1 MFVKENVL
9 VVIKSYLWSLTLAV
23 FPPRFTVKRIDSLSH
38 RIEVASWL
46 FATHLIFQA
55 VTVPAY
61 MFKQNQN
68 QSRLK
73 NLLLR
78 FI

>member
-23 FPPRFTVKRIDSLSH
+23 FSLRFTVERIDSLS
-38 RIEVASWL
+38 RGIEVASWL
-46 FATHLIFQA
+46 FAIHLIFQA
-55 VTVPAY
+55 ITVPVY
-61 MFKQNQN
+61 MFKQNQY
-68 QSRLK
+68 QSQLK